1 MKNIFKIV
9 LITIIA
15 VLTLVGCGTKTS
27 SLTAT
32 ITQEDAKVGKYEM
45 KKEIKFTNDAPSSA
59 KVTNNFSSKKI
70 ADSYYDLMSTLYAND
85 DNTTV
90 EKSGNKVIINQK
102 KITESYEYYGMSKSS
117 VKETLKNTGWEV
129 K

>member
-1 MKNIFKIV
+1 MKNVFKIV

-90 EKSGNKVIINQK
+90 EKSGNRVIINQK
-102 KITESYEYYGMSKSS
+102 KLTESYEYYGMSKAS